1 MDFATLRGLVV
12 SLTADWRAMA
22 ADGVQYAYRDDPL
35 IAAAAVA
42 GLALVV
48 LAARVSLGARP
59 ATETVAVPALFGVA
73 RSSPL
78 AWTRHLP
85 IVLAGLG
92 LPLALLA
99 LAEPFTA
106 LVSNTVTYPGRR
118 IALMIDASDS
128 MQTSFK
134 AGSLNTRSETEA
146 AFFTTVAAA
155 KRFVELRR
163 AGKYNDLMALVEFGD
178 RAYVI
183 TPFTSDYDNLL
194 LSIAL
199 IGDPI
204 EFSLFPDPGTVIASA
219 IEQSIEIFKAF
230 KFLEASGNLMVIFT
244 DGEDT
249 TSLVHGRSLDDIL
262 KSAVDNGIPLFFVR
276 TNYGKAFGDGIPDAQ
291 WQAAVERTGGRY
303 YVARDEQ
310 SLLDAVD
317 DIDRAAEGVI
327 QVTKYTSRQPRF
339 ALLALGA
346 AACFLL
352 AAALRLTVPQ
362 FSTFP

>member
-1 MDFATLRGLVV
+1 MDLAALRELAQTLV
-12 SLTADWRAMA
+12 ADWRAMA
-22 ADGVQYAYRDDPL
+22 ADGVQFAFRENPL
-35 IAAAAVA
+35 LAAIGIA

-48 LAARVSLGARP
+48 LAVRVSFGARP
-59 ATETVAVPALFGVA
+59 TKDTVAVPALFGAA
-73 RSSPL
+73 RSSRL

-118 IALMIDASDS
+118 IAVMIDASDS
-128 MQTSFK
+128 MQTAFK
-134 AGSLNTRSETEA
+134 AGSLNTRAETEP

-155 KRFVELRR
+155 KRFIELRR
-163 AGKYNDLMALVEFGD
+163 GGKYNDLMALIEFGD

-204 EFSLFPDPGTVIASA
+204 EFSMFPDPGTVIASA
-219 IEQSIEIFKAF
+219 LEQSIEIFKAF
-230 KFLEASGNLMVIFT
+230 KFLEASGNLMVLFT

-249 TSLVHGRSLDDIL
+249 TSIVHGRSLDDIL
-262 KSAVDNGIPLFFVR
+262 KSAVENGIPLYFVR

-291 WQAAVERTGGRY
+291 WQAAVEKTGGRY

-310 SLLDAVD
+310 SLLNAVH
-317 DIDRAAEGVI
+317 DIDRAAVGAI
-327 QVTKYTSRQPRF
+327 QVTRYTSRQPRF
-339 ALLALGA
+339 AVLALGA